1 MHDRFRKG
9 SNLTRYFQLVV
20 DDVVSDVELAVG
32 AAEVDAVVA
41 AVINV
46 VATAAMNFLA
56 DLVAQAAGLA
66 VAELE
71 RAAAVVSSGVAA
83 TPVVAFLD
91 ATDIVAVGAT
101 AAQLAAGLIAVG
113 TGGRAAAAAAVA
125 APAVVAARSPEYEP
139 SVGKT
144 WA

>member
-1 MHDRFRKG
+1 MG
-9 SNLTRYFQLVV
+9 LLIA
-20 DDVVSDVELAVG
+20 LAYHKPTSF
-32 AAEVDAVVA
+32 DF
-41 AVINV
+41 
-46 VATAAMNFLA
+46 FLLSFLSLFLLL
-56 DLVAQAAGLA
+56 DGL
-66 VAELE
+66 AELE